1 MTEMPTVVTTPADP
15 YDGAEDEDLEI
26 PDETGGEGG

>member
-1 MTEMPTVVTTPADP
+1 MSQMPIVVTPPDP
-15 YDGAEDEDLEI
+15 YAEADDDDLEI

>member
-1 MTEMPTVVTTPADP
+1 MSEMPIAVASADP
-15 YDGAEDEDLEI
+15 YDGLDDEDLEI

>member
-1 MTEMPTVVTTPADP
+1 MPIVVPPADP
-15 YDGAEDEDLEI
+15 YEDAQEEDLEI